1 MGRTAE
7 SNYEITRNAME
18 KKFLEYDQ
26 QDMIE
31 KFRLKYDLQ
40 YLYIQLAG
48 REYRIHR
55 LTGRTEYFSGKE
67 QAYLHGDFNA
77 VMTIFDILCYSRPEA
92 ALAGKFV
99 SLNHLK
105 GLTVASA
112 PGPDMF
118 AREAEAWNG
127 KCGKLQT
134 ACERLAG
141 TPEKIGDVS
150 YKILLFP
157 FLPVILQFWEGDEEF
172 APVLKLLWDENIL
185 DYMHFETT
193 FYATSYLL
201 ERLRE
206 ETADLEKQTG
216 K

>member
-26 QDMIE
+26 QDMID
-31 KFRLKYDLQ
+31 KFHLKYDPQ

-127 KCGKLQT
+127 NAKNC
-134 ACERLAG
+134 RRH
-141 TPEKIGDVS
+141 VS
-150 YKILLFP
+150 GSPGLRRRSATYLIKSFFFP
-157 FLPVILQFWEGDEEF
+157 FFRSSCSSGRRRGIRSCAEDIVGRKHPGL
-172 APVLKLLWDENIL
+172 
-185 DYMHFETT
+185 
-193 FYATSYLL
+193 YAF
-201 ERLRE
+201 
-206 ETADLEKQTG
+206 
-216 K
+216 